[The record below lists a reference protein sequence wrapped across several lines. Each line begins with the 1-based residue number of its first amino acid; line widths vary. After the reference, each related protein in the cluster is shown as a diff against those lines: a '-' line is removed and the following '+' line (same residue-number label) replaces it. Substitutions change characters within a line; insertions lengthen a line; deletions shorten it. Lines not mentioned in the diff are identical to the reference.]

1 LIIHSLPP
9 NLIYSLFLDMYGQN
23 AYLFFKLFVIK
34 LIKGIGEIMEKYVL
48 AIDQGTT
55 STRAIIFNRK
65 SDLIATSQME
75 FTQIHPHNGWV
86 EHDGEE
92 ILETVWGVV
101 KNVINKSGLS
111 LRDISAI
118 GITNQR
124 ETTIMWDKETGK
136 PVYNA
141 IVWQS
146 RQSQAICDDL
156 IKQGYQKLFQEKTG
170 LLINPYFSL
179 SKIKWILDN
188 VKGARELAN
197 KNRLLFG
204 TIDTYLAWHLSKGK
218 LHITDASNASRTML
232 YNIKEN
238 KWDEEILEIVGIPK
252 SILPEVRNTSEVY
265 GYVKFEEIDKD
276 YEIPLASIV
285 GDQQASLFGQC
296 CFTEGEIKNTYG
308 TGCFML
314 MNTQDKLVYSNTGLL
329 STIAWQING
338 KVEYALE
345 GSVFVSGSAVQWL
358 RDGLRFFRKSS
369 DCENYLSR
377 DNNSNG
383 VYFVPAFVGLGTPY
397 WDNDARG
404 AIFGLT
410 RATSKENIIAATI
423 EAIAYQSKDVM
434 EVMQQEAKVK
444 IKHLAVDGGASINDY
459 LMQFQANILNTKI
472 IRPKCL
478 ETTALGAAYLAGLAV
493 GVWKDKEE
501 IKKMRSIEKIFTNK
515 INDEVRYNLYRGWK
529 IAVEATRH
537 FKL

>member
-1 LIIHSLPP
+1 
-9 NLIYSLFLDMYGQN
+9 
-23 AYLFFKLFVIK
+23 
-34 LIKGIGEIMEKYVL
+34 MEKYVL

-55 STRAIIFNRK
+55 STRAIIFNKK
-65 SDLIATSQME
+65 SDVIASSQME
-75 FTQIHPHNGWV
+75 FSQITPHNGWV

-92 ILETVWGVV
+92 ILETVYGVV
-101 KNVINKSGLS
+101 KNVINTSGLS
-111 LRDISAI
+111 LKDISAI

-124 ETTIMWDKETGK
+124 ETTILWDKVTGK

-146 RQSQAICDDL
+146 RQSQSICEDL
-156 IKQGYQKLFQEKTG
+156 IKKGYQDLFQKKTG
-170 LLINPYFSL
+170 LVINPYFSL
-179 SKIKWILDN
+179 SKIMWILEN
-188 VKGARELAN
+188 VEEAKKLVKEE
-197 KNRLLFG
+197 RLLFG
-204 TIDTYLAWHLSKGK
+204 TIDTYLVWHLSKGK
-218 LHITDASNASRTML
+218 LHITDASNASRTLL

-238 KWDEEILEIVGIPK
+238 KWDEDILKLTNIPK
-252 SILPEVRNTSEVY
+252 SILPEVRNTSEIY
-265 GYVKFEEIDKD
+265 GYVTFDDIDKD
-276 YEIPLASIV
+276 VKVPLASIV

-296 CFTEGEIKNTYG
+296 CFSKGDIKNTYG

-314 MNTQDKLVYSNTGLL
+314 MNTKDNLVYSNTGLL
-329 STIAWQING
+329 STIAWQIDG

-345 GSVFVSGSAVQWL
+345 GSVFVAGSAIQWL
-358 RDGLRFFRKSS
+358 RDGLRFFEKSG
-369 DCENYLSR
+369 DCEKYLER
-377 DNNSNG
+377 NNNSSG

-410 RATSKENIIAATI
+410 RATTKENIIASTV

-434 EVMQQEAKVK
+434 QVMQQEAKIK
-444 IKHLAVDGGASINDY
+444 IKQLAVDGGASINDY

-493 GVWKDKEE
+493 GVWKDKDE
-501 IKKMRSIEKIFTNK
+501 IIKMRSIEKVFTNK
-515 INDEVRYNLYRGWK
+515 ITDQEREKLYRGWK
-529 IAVEATRH
+529 IAVEATRL